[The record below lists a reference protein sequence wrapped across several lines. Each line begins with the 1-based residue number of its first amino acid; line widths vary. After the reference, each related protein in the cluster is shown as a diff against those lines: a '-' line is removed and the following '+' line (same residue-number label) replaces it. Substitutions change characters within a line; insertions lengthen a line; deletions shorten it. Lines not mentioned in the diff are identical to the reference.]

1 MHYGQILW
9 TCCGFNHW
17 LRLSTLAIPQ
27 SHRNKSSHVLTYLGD
42 ELPARLDAP
51 ALGAD
56 VVLEVAV
63 VRRRRQRRR
72 SERSH
77 DEEAVRGLPLY
88 SLDHPLDF
96 PVVTPQRSVVTVT
109 PFAQLPT

>member
-1 MHYGQILW
+1 M
-9 TCCGFNHW
+9 
-17 LRLSTLAIPQ
+17 
-27 SHRNKSSHVLTYLGD
+27 YLGD
-42 ELPARLDAP
+42 KLPARLDAP

-56 VVLEVAV
+56 MVLEVAV

-77 DEEAVRGLPLY
+77 DEEAVRGLPLC

-109 PFAQLPT
+109 PFAQLQT